1 MVDPGLSPGG
11 WRGRL
16 LGPGDSWRRI
26 LLGGLA
32 AGVVLAVVGAF
43 IGLAIDRGGSGSL
56 DGGGPTAIAPGI
68 GPPVDGVADPIEPVD
83 EPPIDGPPPATATV
97 EPLATAPPEA
107 TAPPDIEPTE
117 PPPEPT
123 APPDIEPTEP
133 PPEPTPPPEPEPTV
147 EPEPTEKLAP

>member
-16 LGPGDSWRRI
+16 LGPGDSWRRV

-83 EPPIDGPPPATATV
+83 EPPIDGPPSTATA
-97 EPLATAPPEA
+97 EPLATEPPEP

-123 APPDIEPTEP
+123 APPDIEPT
-133 PPEPTPPPEPEPTV
+133 V